1 VAAAGKAQARLG
13 VDIGGTFT
21 DVALEVGGARHSAK
35 VLTTP
40 EAPERAVVAAI
51 GAVLREAGLQPGDLS
66 IIIHGTTL
74 ATNAI
79 IERKGAK
86 TALVTTEG
94 FRDTIEI
101 RHENRFEQYDVN
113 IDLPPPLV
121 PRRLRFVV
129 PERTDARGRT
139 VIPLDEAAVESL
151 AAGFAASGIES
162 VAIGYLHSF
171 TNPAHEERTRDI
183 LTSRLPGV
191 ALTLSSEVSPEMR
204 EYERFST
211 ACANAYVQPMM
222 ARYLTGLEAQLR
234 TEGVTCPLFLML
246 SGGGLTTV
254 ETAVRFP
261 VRLVESGPAG
271 GAIFASHIA
280 RQCGLDKVLSY
291 DMGGTTAK
299 ICLIDEFQP
308 QTSRAFEVA
317 RIYRFKKGSGLPLRI
332 PVIEMVEIGAGGG
345 SIARVDNLKRIT
357 VGPDS
362 AGAAPGP
369 ACYGRGGK
377 APTVT
382 DADLLLGRID
392 PTGFSGGRMALD
404 KAAAEQALQR
414 AVADPIELALPLAA
428 FGVSEIVDENMS
440 NAARVHAIESGKDAR
455 GRTLV
460 AFGGAAPLHASRMAD
475 KLGLDRVLVPSNA
488 GVGSAVGFLRAPIA
502 YEIVRSQLQRL
513 DAFDAEAANLML
525 AAMRTE
531 AEAIVRRGEPEA
543 PLTET
548 RSAFMRYRGQG
559 HEIAVPLPVRT
570 YRAEDSAELLAA
582 FEAAY
587 RRLYSRVIPGVE
599 VEVLSWVLL
608 LSGPVPTEEGTLPAA
623 PPPSRPQPARRRP
636 VFDPDGADF
645 VEVAIYDRAALAPG
659 AVVPGPA
666 VIVEDETSTVIGRN
680 FDARIDGFGYS
691 ELNRRPLSGG
701 WSAAQPADS
710 RYAWRVALR
719 STRPTKFPTVR
730 KVSA

>member
-1 VAAAGKAQARLG
+1 MAPQRVAEARLG

-21 DVALEVGGARHSAK
+21 DVALEAGGRRYSAK
-35 VLTTP
+35 ILTTP
-40 EAPERAVVAAI
+40 AAPERAVLEAI
-51 GAVLREAGLQPGDLS
+51 GVVLREAALAPAELS

-86 TALVTTEG
+86 TALLATEG

-121 PRRLRFVV
+121 PRRLRFPVR
-129 PERTDARGRT
+129 ERVDARGR
-139 VIPLDEAAVESL
+139 VLVPLDEDGVAAL
-151 AAGFAASGIES
+151 ADRLAEGGIEA
-162 VAIGYLHSF
+162 VAIGFLHSF
-171 TNPAHEERTRDI
+171 TNPAHERRAGEI
-183 LTSRLPGV
+183 IAERLPGV
-191 ALTLSSEVSPEMR
+191 PLTLSSDVSPEMR

-211 ACANAYVQPMM
+211 ACANAYVQPLIGS
-222 ARYLTGLEAQLR
+222 YLANLDALLR
-234 TEGVTCPLFLML
+234 REGFLCPLFLML
-246 SGGGLTTV
+246 SGGGLTSV
-254 ETAVRFP
+254 ETAIRFP

-271 GAIFASHIA
+271 GAIFAAEIA

-299 ICLIDEFQP
+299 ICLIDDLQP

-345 SIARVDNLKRIT
+345 SIARVDRLSRIT

-362 AGAAPGP
+362 AGADPGP
-369 ACYGRGGK
+369 ACYGQGGT

-392 PTGFSGGRMALD
+392 PAGFSGGRMPLD
-404 KAAAEQALQR
+404 RLAAEAAIQR
-414 AVADPIELALPLAA
+414 GVATPLGLAVELAAL
-428 FGVSEIVDENMS
+428 GVSEIVDENMA

-460 AFGGAAPLHASRMAD
+460 AFGGAAPLHAARMAE

-502 YEIVRSQLQRL
+502 YEIVRSALQRL
-513 DAFDAEAANLML
+513 GRFDPDAANALF
-525 AAMRTE
+525 AAMSGE
-531 AEAIVRRGEPEA
+531 AEPIVRRGA
-543 PLTET
+543 GDASLNET
-548 RSAFMRYRGQG
+548 RTAFMRYRGQG
-559 HEIAVPLPVRT
+559 HEISVSLPVRR
-570 YRAEDSAELLAA
+570 YGAADAGVLHAA
-582 FEAAY
+582 FEEAY

-608 LSGPVPTEEGTLPAA
+608 LSAPVAVPTRSPSARAPEPYAPEPAD
-623 PPPSRPQPARRRP
+623 RRP
-636 VFDPDGADF
+636 VFDLETGEF
-645 VEVAIYDRAALAPG
+645 VEVAIHRRGDLRPG
-659 AVVPGPA
+659 ASIPGPA
-666 VIVEDETSTVIGRN
+666 VIVEDETSTVVSRL
-680 FDARIDGFGYS
+680 FEARVDPFGYV
-691 ELNRRPLSGG
+691 ELKRRS
-701 WSAAQPADS
+701 S
-710 RYAWRVALR
+710 
-719 STRPTKFPTVR
+719 
-730 KVSA
+730 